1 MQQPS
6 EAFAGADLESI
17 MAAIANSPIIARRGA
32 LEALLADWENTRRS
46 PHVDD
51 VILDWLASHAHQR
64 KPATLS

>member
-1 MQQPS
+1 MQQS

-17 MAAIANSPIIARRGA
+17 MATIANSPIVARRGA

-51 VILDWLASHAHQR
+51 VVLDWLASHAHQR
-64 KPATLS
+64 KRVALS